1 MKIALAQLNPTVG
14 ALRANAERM
23 VESIRQARTLGADLV
38 VFAELALTG
47 YPPKDLLHLPA
58 FLDEAEAILQQYLL
72 PEAHGIG
79 VLVGTVTRDRN
90 QPWRLHN
97 SAVLLADG
105 QVVGVQEK
113 SLLPTYDVFDEL
125 RYFMPAARRAP
136 LMFGG
141 HRLGVTVCEDIWNDN
156 HLDPEPRYDMDPV
169 GELME
174 RPDRPQVILN
184 ISASP
189 YYFGKFAHRLG
200 VASHVA
206 RTHGVPLVYVNQ
218 VGANDDLVF
227 DGGSFVLNAT
237 GELVAKAENFAPDLL
252 VVDLDNLPAPQT
264 TVVENES
271 WVRQAL
277 VLGIRDYCRKTGFSD
292 VLLGVSG
299 GVDSALVAALAAEA
313 LGPEHVLGVTMPSRY
328 SSEGSVSDSV
338 VLCRNLGVELRE
350 IPIEGVFKTYL
361 ALLNPALDGHAS
373 MDMAEENLQP
383 RIRGNYLMF
392 LSNRENRLLLA
403 TGNKSEVASGY
414 STLYGD
420 TCGALAPIA
429 DVPKLLVYRLC
440 EQINREAGYD
450 VIPRAILD
458 KAPSAELKP
467 DQKDQDTLPEY
478 DVLDDILRR
487 YVEENQRFEEIVAAG
502 HDPEV
507 VRTTLRRIDRNEFKR
522 RQLPPNLK
530 ISVRNFSNGRR
541 MPIAQGWRPV

>member
-530 ISVRNFSNGRR
+530 ISERNFSNGRR